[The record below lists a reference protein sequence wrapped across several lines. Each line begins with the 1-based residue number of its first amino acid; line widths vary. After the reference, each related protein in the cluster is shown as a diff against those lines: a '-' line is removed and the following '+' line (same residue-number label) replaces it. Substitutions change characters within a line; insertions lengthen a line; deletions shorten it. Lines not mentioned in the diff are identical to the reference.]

1 MTSKKLKPSH
11 TQPHIISWSAIP
23 VIILVG
29 LWFPY
34 HTLDIQLHDTYYVV
48 GNSHFTMAAALYLF
62 VIGVVYWIIQ
72 ENGKRIS
79 HSLAFIH
86 IVTTLTAIIALAVP
100 IFGFTSSYVII
111 FGILAAFLIAQFIFV
126 GNIIASF
133 FRSR

>member
-1 MTSKKLKPSH
+1 MTSKKLKTSRAV
-11 TQPHIISWSAIP
+11 PHIISWLAIP

-29 LWFPY
+29 LCFPY

-48 GNSHFTMAAALYLF
+48 DNPHFTMAAALYLF

-72 ENGKRIS
+72 KNGKRIS

-86 IVTTLTAIIALAVP
+86 LVTTLTAIIALTVP
-100 IFGFTSSYVII
+100 IFGFTSQYVIV
-111 FGILAAFLIAQFIFV
+111 FGMLAAFLIAQFIFV

-133 FRSR
+133 FRSK